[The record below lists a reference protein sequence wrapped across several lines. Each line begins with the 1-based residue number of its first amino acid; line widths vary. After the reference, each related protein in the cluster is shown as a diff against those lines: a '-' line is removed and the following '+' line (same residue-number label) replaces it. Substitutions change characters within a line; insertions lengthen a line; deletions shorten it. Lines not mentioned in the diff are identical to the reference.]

1 MLSAHQKH
9 FFCTEDEQGMIQL
22 LQHAQVDV
30 EELNTREEI
39 TFYMRDSLQYTEGH
53 LDVRISLDVDLPWI
67 NQTDPAILTDPRF
80 YQYLEILTSQYPLM
94 K

>member
-1 MLSAHQKH
+1 MYGKLTLIKL
-9 FFCTEDEQGMIQL
+9 F
-22 LQHAQVDV
+22 QHAQVDV
-30 EELNTREEI
+30 EELSTREEI